1 MIDVTA
7 KLPRPGYENI
17 TSTTAV
23 PPNNEPN
30 DNPNNVINGNKEF
43 GNTCLKSIF
52 PSLNPLAFAQ

>member
-30 DNPNNVINGNKEF
+30 DNPNNVIKYSDEWWNRLGSDSND
-43 GNTCLKSIF
+43 
-52 PSLNPLAFAQ
+52 

>member
-52 PSLNPLAFAQ
+52 HHLIL